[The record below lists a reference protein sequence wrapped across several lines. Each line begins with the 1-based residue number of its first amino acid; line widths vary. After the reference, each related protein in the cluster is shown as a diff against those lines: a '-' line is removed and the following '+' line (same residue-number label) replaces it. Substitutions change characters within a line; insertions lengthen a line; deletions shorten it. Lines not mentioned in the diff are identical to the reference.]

1 MRRTLSRAAAL
12 AATALLSTVIA
23 APAQAHSGPSAGAAF
38 GTPAG
43 ATTKAPYRPLQSVRS
58 LQQAPAGYTAVFTEN
73 VSRHGARALSDSED
87 GDLLLKLWQQAADE
101 HALTR
106 LGRGFGPDVQELLDA
121 NAKVGYGA
129 LTGQGRQAL
138 QDTAERM
145 EQRLPGLFHR
155 ISAGAADPAGRD
167 RIDVVSS
174 GQPRAVDSGTEFT
187 KGLVEGDP
195 ALAAAVDPARTDTAL
210 LYFHKSAANKDYT
223 DYVKKDP
230 ALAATLTAIRD
241 QPRSHQ
247 EARRVLER
255 IFTGPFVDRLAAGG
269 YPFAGTEV
277 DVAQAV
283 FNLYSVTAD
292 LTEEGDWHFGRYI
305 GSDQAAWF
313 GYLDNAEEFYAKGPG
328 FAGRDITYRMAG
340 VLLDDLFRKV
350 EEKRAGTGTLAAELR
365 FTHAE
370 EIIPLAA
377 LMQLPGSTAQA
388 TEAAPYTYADN
399 AWRGATVAPMGAN
412 IQWDLY
418 RKGNKYLVRMLYN
431 EKQTA
436 FKPGCEPVSKGS
448 YFYEL
453 DELERCFGRPAQ
465 AH

>member
-1 MRRTLSRAAAL
+1 MRRSLTSTVAL
-12 AATALLSTVIA
+12 AASALLSVAVA
-23 APAQAHSGPSAGAAF
+23 APARAHDGPAAGAGF

-43 ATTKAPYRPLQSVRS
+43 ATTKAPYRPSQSVRS
-58 LQQAPAGYTAVFTEN
+58 LQQAPAGYTAVFTQT

-101 HALTR
+101 GALTR
-106 LGRGFGPDVQELLDA
+106 LGRSFGPDVRELLDA

-129 LTGQGRQAL
+129 LTGQGRRAL
-138 QDTAERM
+138 RDTAERM
-145 EQRLPGLFHR
+145 ERRLPGLFGR
-155 ISAGAADPAGRD
+155 IAAGADDPAGPD

-187 KGLVEGDP
+187 NGLVAGEP
-195 ALAAAVDPARTDTAL
+195 ALAKAVDPARTDTDL
-210 LYFHKSAANKDYT
+210 LYFHKSAVNKDYT

-230 ALAATLTAIRD
+230 RLAATLAAIRD
-241 QPRSHQ
+241 QPRSH
-247 EARRVLER
+247 EAARHVLER
-255 IFTGPFVDRLAAGG
+255 IFTKQFVARLAAGA
-269 YPFAGTEV
+269 YPFAGNEL
-277 DVAQAV
+277 DAAQAV
-283 FNLYSVTAD
+283 FSLYSVTAD
-292 LTEEGDWHFGRYI
+292 LTDEGDWHLGRYI
-305 GSDQAAWF
+305 GPDEAAWF
-313 GYLDNAEEFYAKGPG
+313 GYLDNAEEFYTKGPG

-350 EEKRAGTGTLAAELR
+350 EDRRAGTGGLGAELR

-377 LMQLPGSTAQA
+377 LMGLPGSTAQA
-388 TEAAPYTYADN
+388 TEASPFSYASN

-418 RKGNKYLVRMLYN
+418 RKGEKYLVRMLYN

-436 FKPGCEPVSKGS
+436 FRPGCVPVSKGS
-448 YFYEL
+448 YFYDV
-453 DELERCFGRPAQ
+453 DELERCFGRAS
-465 AH
+465 

>member
-1 MRRTLSRAAAL
+1 MRRTLTSAVAL
-12 AATALLSTVIA
+12 AASALLSVAVA
-23 APAQAHSGPSAGAAF
+23 APAQAHGGPVAGPASA
-38 GTPAG
+38 TPAG

-58 LQQAPAGYTAVFTEN
+58 LQQAPAGYSAVFTQT

-101 HALTR
+101 GALTR
-106 LGRGFGPDVQELLDA
+106 RGRSFGPDVRALLDA

-129 LTGQGRQAL
+129 LTGQGRRAL

-155 ISAGAADPAGRD
+155 IADGAGDPAGRD

-187 KGLVEGDP
+187 KGLLEGDP
-195 ALAAAVDPARTDTAL
+195 ALAKAVDPARTDTDL
-210 LYFHKSAANKDYT
+210 LYFHKSAVNKDYT
-223 DYVKKDP
+223 DYVKKDQR
-230 ALAATLTAIRD
+230 LAATLAAVRD
-241 QPRSHQ
+241 QPRSH
-247 EARRVLER
+247 EAARHVLER
-255 IFTGPFVDRLAAGG
+255 TFTKPFVDRLAAGA
-269 YPFAGTEV
+269 YPFAGNEV
-277 DVAQAV
+277 DAAQAV
-283 FNLYSVTAD
+283 FNLYAVTAD
-292 LTEEGDWHFGRYI
+292 LTDEGDWHLGRYI
-305 GSDQAAWF
+305 GPDEAAWF
-313 GYLDNAEEFYAKGPG
+313 GYLDNAEEFYTKGPG
-328 FAGRDITYRMAG
+328 FSGQDITYKMAG

-350 EEKRAGTGTLAAELR
+350 EDRRAGTGGLAAELR

-377 LMQLPGSTAQA
+377 LMQLPGSTAQV
-388 TEAAPYTYADN
+388 TEASPYSYAGN

-431 EKQTA
+431 EQQTA
-436 FKPGCEPVSKGS
+436 FRPGCAPVSKGS
-448 YFYEL
+448 YFYDL
-453 DELERCFGRPAQ
+453 DELERCFGRTS
-465 AH
+465 